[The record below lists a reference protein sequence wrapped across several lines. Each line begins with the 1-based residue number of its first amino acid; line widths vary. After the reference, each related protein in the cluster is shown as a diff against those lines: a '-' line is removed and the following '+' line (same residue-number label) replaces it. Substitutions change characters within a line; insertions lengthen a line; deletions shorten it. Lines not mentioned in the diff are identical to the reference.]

1 MPYSRVEKLNFAC
14 VDYDARQTII
24 LIEKAKQFD
33 DDFHYFKASENA
45 FSLIFSNSQKFEQ
58 FLSAISWQNYQ
69 EISNNGTKIINNL

>member
-45 FSLIFSNSQKFEQ
+45 FSLIFSKAKN
-58 FLSAISWQNYQ
+58 L
-69 EISNNGTKIINNL
+69 NNF